1 MPEQTGGEKVL
12 PASPRKITKAREE
25 GRVARSQDL
34 SSAWSLCI
42 ALLTLYL
49 LGSSAAAGMVS
60 ISRHYF
66 QEASLLADELA
77 NPQWVALGALA
88 RMARILLPFL
98 LVMLAG
104 GLAMNLAQVGFL
116 FAPAALTPRFE
127 RLNPFSGFQKFLN
140 LRSFIELVK
149 SVVKLTAIGAIVYV
163 TFRSRWQELLA
174 WPVLT
179 PAGLAGAMASLVG
192 LVWLRVV
199 LAMLVLGILDYGFQ
213 RWQYLQELR
222 MTVQE
227 AREEMKEI
235 EGDPRIRQRIRQ
247 IQRQMAMQRMMR
259 AVPEADVI
267 VTNPTHVAVALRYN
281 AQEME
286 VPVVTAKGARLL
298 AERIRALAEE
308 HEVPIVQKP
317 DLARMLYRTL
327 EVGQP
332 VPENLFVAVAEI
344 LAFVFEIDRRA
355 GKLGERSGMLHGL
368 RQRRA
373 AG

>member
-1 MPEQTGGEKVL
+1 
-12 PASPRKITKAREE
+12 
-25 GRVARSQDL
+25 
-34 SSAWSLCI
+34 
-42 ALLTLYL
+42 
-49 LGSSAAAGMVS
+49 
-60 ISRHYF
+60 
-66 QEASLLADELA
+66 
-77 NPQWVALGALA
+77 
-88 RMARILLPFL
+88 
-98 LVMLAG
+98 
-104 GLAMNLAQVGFL
+104 
-116 FAPAALTPRFE
+116 
-127 RLNPFSGFQKFLN
+127 
-140 LRSFIELVK
+140 
-149 SVVKLTAIGAIVYV
+149 
-163 TFRSRWQELLA
+163 
-174 WPVLT
+174 
-179 PAGLAGAMASLVG
+179 
-192 LVWLRVV
+192 
-199 LAMLVLGILDYGFQ
+199 
-213 RWQYLQELR
+213 

>member
-42 ALLTLYL
+42 ALLAMYL
-49 LGSSAAAGMVS
+49 LGSSVAAGMVS
-60 ISRHYF
+60 VTRYYF
-66 QEASLLADELA
+66 SEASMLTGELV

-88 RMARILLPFL
+88 RMARFLLPFL
-98 LVMLAG
+98 VVMMAG
-104 GLAMNLAQVGFL
+104 GLAMNLVQVGFL
-116 FAPAALTPRFE
+116 FAPAALVPRFE
-127 RLNPFSGFQKFLN
+127 RLNPFSGFQKFVN
-140 LRSFIELVK
+140 LRSFAELMK
-149 SVVKLTAIGAIVYV
+149 SVFKLAAISVIVYV
-163 TFRSRWQELLA
+163 TFRARWQEILA
-174 WPVLT
+174 WPMLT
-179 PAGLAGAMASLVG
+179 PAGMVGAMASLTG

-199 LAMLVLGILDYGFQ
+199 LAMLVLGILDYGYQ

-227 AREEMKEI
+227 AREETKEI

-259 AVPEADVI
+259 AVPEADVV
-267 VTNPTHVAVALRYN
+267 VTNPTHFAVALRYN
-281 AQEME
+281 AREME

-298 AERIRALAEE
+298 AERIRALAGG
-308 HEVPIVQKP
+308 HRVPIVQKP
-317 DLARMLYRTL
+317 DLARMLYRTI

-332 VPENLFVAVAEI
+332 VPENLFVAVAEV

-355 GKLGERSGMLHGL
+355 EKIRERSGVLNQF
-368 RQRRA
+368 RQQRA